1 MFRLHKPLA
10 IGIVRLGPS
19 LGVVPVIPPMVEHG
33 MDDAATVG
41 LYWAGWGDVKRLA
54 RGQLDARHH
63 EMQLYPVAVRVPHP
77 EDAVLLR

>member
-1 MFRLHKPLA
+1 
-10 IGIVRLGPS
+10 
-19 LGVVPVIPPMVEHG
+19 MVEHG